1 MLSQLEKI
9 HTIEPNG
16 PGVGLNETQ
25 NCASGSGL
33 AAARFTD
40 QAERF
45 SLIDVETDVVNRLY
59 VSSNS

>member
-9 HTIEPNG
+9 HTVEPDS
-16 PGVGLNETQ
+16 PRVRLNETQ

-45 SLIDVETDVVNRLY
+45 SFIDVETNVVNRLY
-59 VSSNS
+59 VSRNS